1 MADIKSVTV
10 LTELQDFL
18 DKLPAKPCPEY
29 SGNPDFC
36 TVCKRLNREVAG
48 QCKYSGL
55 EIDAEKA
62 QEPPESEPGSVE
74 FRPVSDE
81 VETKQIVPPESDEEF
96 PMIEIVKP
104 TTTPKKPVEMELLDD
119 IAIEFEV
126 MGEDDEPVE
135 VEALE
140 VEPLSDDESGDED
153 EGEIEILQFE
163 AVEEVEPGA
172 GDGIDESVVFEPA
185 PTPGS
190 GPMPTVVPPPPMIPT
205 STAAGAGSRVVPR
218 KRVKLKK
225 RPPVVKKPGK
235 GPKVARKP
243 ISKPIP
249 KPKPIKKAK
258 VKLKPKLKSK

>member
-55 EIDAEKA
+55 EIDGEKA

-74 FRPVSDE
+74 FKPVSDD
-81 VETKQIVPPESDEEF
+81 VETKQVIPPESDEEF

-126 MGEDDEPVE
+126 MGDDDEPVE

-140 VEPLSDDESGDED
+140 VEPLGEDEFGD
-153 EGEIEILQFE
+153 EGEIEVLQFE

-172 GDGIDESVVFEPA
+172 GDEIAESVVFEPTS
-185 PTPGS
+185 TPGS
-190 GPMPTVVPPPPMIPT
+190 GPMPTVVPAPPMIPAP
-205 STAAGAGSRVVPR
+205 TAAGAGPRVVPR

-225 RPPVVKKPGK
+225 RPPVVKKPGT
-235 GPKVARKP
+235 GPKVAR
-243 ISKPIP
+243 KPIP

-258 VKLKPKLKSK
+258 VKLKPKLKAK